1 MCESLGLRRVGPSLM
16 CGAVVVEVV
25 VKLGPAYKDGDK
37 WYRPIEFESGDVIP
51 EGAESSFPWSKS
63 DNVGRVPY
71 KELKYRLPMEYWPE
85 IKVGDWFVCDRRW
98 FCDEFGFACPVEVTI
113 GVPML
118 CEDVSVYPR
127 SKYYYPKELCLKV
140 DPPQPIQS
148 QQLSQSGT
156 VDGSTPKLMAWVPRL
171 EKWEPPRKLLYRK
184 VVEKG
189 EAIQE
194 GDEWGDGRKLGAGNT
209 GSIKESSQS
218 FICRPVYA
226 DPEPVTFENLP
237 DGRVVLSEREFFW
250 WGKDG
255 CLLCVNSR
263 GCVMTSS
270 NEPEEFTVTDYVVE
284 LRGAE

>member
-1 MCESLGLRRVGPSLM
+1 M
-16 CGAVVVEVV
+16 
-25 VKLGPAYKDGDK
+25 KLGPAYKDGGK

-51 EGAESSFPWSKS
+51 EGAEYSHWKPHWKPSSRIGQPHA
-63 DNVGRVPY
+63 NIN
-71 KELKYRLPMEYWPE
+71 YRLPLEYWPE
-85 IKVGDWFVCDRRW
+85 IKVGDWFACDRRW

-194 GDEWGDGRKLGAGNT
+194 GDEWGDGRKLGAGNI

-250 WGKDG
+250 WGNDG
-255 CLLCVNSR
+255 SLLCVNSR

-270 NEPEEFTVTDYVVE
+270 NVPEEFTVTDYVVE